1 MATVKVKFGGRLL
14 KLRPSSMTTRN
25 LAMIFKLDENRG
37 IYLNCEEGEIILP
50 STDSDG
56 LFEVDDL
63 EKTYLVNGDLAN
75 ANTLSTTTA
84 TSPLSPQSLP
94 IGLPLSYQ
102 PETVRTSLNPLPCG
116 PSHKL
121 QRPRFTKSS
130 TSLASKTSAGWKK
143 SFTLIEANRMGEI
156 SEKFQIH
163 LALNERNASVSAIEG
178 LLRGQLGYAIK
189 LLDAKYLPVMPGE
202 STTGMAFV

>member
-102 PETVRTSLNPLPCG
+102 PETVRTSFIRTTQLMNNL
-116 PSHKL
+116 
-121 QRPRFTKSS
+121 FTF
-130 TSLASKTSAGWKK
+130 SLTFYGCYR
-143 SFTLIEANRMGEI
+143 T
-156 SEKFQIH
+156 
-163 LALNERNASVSAIEG
+163 AIY
-178 LLRGQLGYAIK
+178 R
-189 LLDAKYLPVMPGE
+189 V
-202 STTGMAFV
+202 

>member
-37 IYLNCEEGEIILP
+37 IYLNCEEEGEIILP

-63 EKTYLVNGDLAN
+63 EKTYLVNGDVAN
-75 ANTLSTTTA
+75 ANTLSKTTA
-84 TSPLSPQSLP
+84 TSPLSSQSLP

-102 PETVRTSLNPLPCG
+102 PETARTSLNPPPCG
-116 PSHKL
+116 QSHKVQL
-121 QRPRFTKSS
+121 PDP
-130 TSLASKTSAGWKK
+130 
-143 SFTLIEANRMGEI
+143 
-156 SEKFQIH
+156 
-163 LALNERNASVSAIEG
+163 VS
-178 LLRGQLGYAIK
+178 K
-189 LLDAKYLPVMPGE
+189 LLM
-202 STTGMAFV
+202 FVEPLRWVFYDLCLF